1 MQKGQDEDVPRAE
14 ENNETRQE
22 VEIAPE
28 EVETPKE
35 AEKDAEIQE
44 LAGKEE
50 QLAGSSS
57 TDVEADG
64 LCLTKKEDSAE
75 DGLGNRFVM
84 ITRFGLFLPVER
96 CELQH
101 RKELLKT
108 VWHCQISAMCFS
120 FEMSYTSSSGILFL
134 KKGMCDYHNVTT
146 KNTQFP
152 RESEMRFWNENLRK
166 Y

>member
-84 ITRFGLFLPVER
+84 ITRFGLFTR
-96 CELQH
+96 
-101 RKELLKT
+101 
-108 VWHCQISAMCFS
+108 
-120 FEMSYTSSSGILFL
+120 
-134 KKGMCDYHNVTT
+134 
-146 KNTQFP
+146 
-152 RESEMRFWNENLRK
+152 
-166 Y
+166 